1 MRVFD
6 RLRRADGAGHD
17 KHDGDPVNEQF
28 ARLRQRF
35 TEIFNGFTVGQKAV
49 IGLAVVGVVIGG
61 FLFTSWASKPTYAAL
76 YTDLDPAD
84 AAAVT
89 EELTSVGVSYK
100 LTDGGRTVMVPKSEV
115 YDRRIELSG
124 KGLPSSGNSGFALL
138 DKQGI
143 TASQF
148 RQRVDFQRALS
159 GELETTIEAI
169 DDVRSAKVNL
179 VMPEEDLFASD
190 DQKASASVLVETAG
204 TATMSP
210 GAVQSILHLVS
221 SSVEG
226 LTPQNVT
233 ISDTAGN
240 LLIAP
245 GQDGMSAQVSD
256 ARAQQTLE
264 YEEQTAQKIKDQLAA
279 IVGADGVR
287 VQVKAE
293 MNYDETE
300 RTTETMSNPDGVL
313 AQESTSEETFTG
325 TDPGVG
331 GVLGP
336 EDNAQVA
343 VDGGTNELN
352 SNDTTRVFAPSK
364 TTEST
369 RTAPGTVRRQT
380 VSVVLDQ
387 AKAGAADLGIIEET
401 VTMAAGIDVNRG
413 DDLTVNA
420 IPFDTTAAQE
430 ADAAADA
437 ASKDAARD
445 QMMQTIRSVATLL
458 VVAVG
463 LLYGY
468 RKLRGPVR
476 VEELI
481 PLEHL
486 ALGTGADD
494 DDDVLELD
502 EGDYI
507 EIEPAAA
514 TAGTVVEGEDDV
526 STVLVARRHR
536 TELDRLPGMEER
548 MAAHADIS
556 DLIDRQPDDVA
567 QLLRSWMAERR

>member
-1 MRVFD
+1 M
-6 RLRRADGAGHD
+6 
-17 KHDGDPVNEQF
+17 NELV

-35 TEIFNGFTVGQKAV
+35 TELFNGFTIGQKAV
-49 IGLAVVGVVIGG
+49 IGVAVVGVLVGG
-61 FLFTSWASKPTYAAL
+61 FIFTSWASKPSYAAL
-76 YTDLDPAD
+76 YTDLDPED

-89 EELTSVGVSYK
+89 DELIASGVSYK
-100 LTDGGRTVMVPKSEV
+100 LTDGGRTVMVPKTEV

-148 RQRVDFQRALS
+148 RQRIDFQRALS

-190 DQKASASVLVETAG
+190 DQKASASVLVETGGAG
-204 TATMSP
+204 TMAP

-226 LTPQNVT
+226 LTPENVT

-245 GQDGMSAQVSD
+245 GEDGRSAQISD
-256 ARAQQTLE
+256 ARAQQTAE
-264 YEEQTAQKIKDQLAA
+264 YEELTAAKVKQQLARV
-279 IVGADGVR
+279 VGADGVT
-287 VQVKAE
+287 VTVKADL
-293 MNYDETE
+293 NYDETE
-300 RTTETMSNPDGVL
+300 RTTETMSNPDNVV
-313 AQESTSEETFTG
+313 AQRTNETEEFTG

-331 GVLGP
+331 GPLGT
-336 EDNAQVA
+336 EGEVA
-343 VDGGTNELN
+343 PVAGEESTFN
-352 SNDTTRVFAPSK
+352 SENTTEVFAPSK

-380 VSVVLDQ
+380 VSVVVDE
-387 AKAGAADLGIIEET
+387 AAMGGANLADIEAQ
-401 VTMAAGIDVNRG
+401 VVAAAGIDEARG
-413 DDLTVNA
+413 DLVEVNA
-420 IPFDTTAAQE
+420 ITFNRTAETE
-430 ADAAADA
+430 AAEAADK
-437 ASKDAARD
+437 ASSDAARD
-445 QMMQTIRSVATLL
+445 QMMNTIKSVATLI
-458 VVAVG
+458 VVTLG

-476 VEELI
+476 TEELI
-481 PLEHL
+481 PLDQL
-486 ALGTGADD
+486 ALGSGLDED
-494 DDDVLELD
+494 SDVLELD
-502 EGDYI
+502 EEDYV
-507 EIEPAAA
+507 ELEPASV
-514 TAGTVVEGEDDV
+514 TSGTMVEGEDDV